1 MATILIVD
9 DDRKICRLEDIYLR
23 SEGFDTLVAR
33 DGFEALSIIGQKRV
47 DLIVA
52 DILMPNLDGQGLL
65 RALRE
70 HYIATPVL
78 MMTSRSAFEDKK
90 RLFEC
95 GADDYMVKPVDLEE
109 LVLRIRAILR
119 RYNISN
125 ARQLRVGD
133 TILDYSSLEV
143 RDPGGTLTLPQK
155 EFYLLFLLLSYPGRI
170 FTRQELMDE
179 LWGTDTN
186 TSPRTVDV
194 HINRL
199 RSRFAGRADFEIS
212 TIRGLGYKGVIKAA
226 VR

>member
-78 MMTSRSAFEDKK
+78 MMTSKSAFEDKK

-125 ARQLRVGD
+125 ARQLRIGD

-143 RDPGGTLTLPQK
+143 RAPGGTLTLPQK
-155 EFYLLFLLLSYPGRI
+155 EFFLLFLLLSYPGRI

-199 RSRFAGRADFEIS
+199 RSRFAGREDFEIS

>member
-78 MMTSRSAFEDKK
+78 MMTSKSAFEDKK

-125 ARQLRVGD
+125 ARQLRIGD

-143 RDPGGTLTLPQK
+143 RAPGGTLTLPQK

-199 RSRFAGRADFEIS
+199 RSRFAGREDFEIS
-212 TIRGLGYKGVIKAA
+212 TIRGLGYKRVIKAA

>member
-78 MMTSRSAFEDKK
+78 MMTSKSAFEDKK

-119 RYNISN
+119 HYNISN
-125 ARQLRVGD
+125 ARQLRIGD

-143 RDPGGTLTLPQK
+143 RAPGGTLTLPQK

-194 HINRL
+194 HINWL
-199 RSRFAGRADFEIS
+199 RSRFAGREDFEIS

>member
-78 MMTSRSAFEDKK
+78 MMTARSAFEDKK

-186 TSPRTVDV
+186 TSPRTVDG
-194 HINRL
+194 HGNRL
-199 RSRFAGRADFEIS
+199 RGRFAGREDFEIS

>member
-33 DGFEALSIIGQKRV
+33 DGFEALSIISQKRV
-47 DLIVA
+47 DLVVA

-78 MMTSRSAFEDKK
+78 MMTSKSAFEDKK

-143 RDPGGTLTLPQK
+143 RGPGGTLTLPQK

-199 RSRFAGRADFEIS
+199 RSRFAGREDFEIS

>member
-52 DILMPNLDGQGLL
+52 DILWPTLDGLGLL
-65 RALRE
+65 RGLRE

-78 MMTSRSAFEDKK
+78 MMTSKSAFEDKK

-125 ARQLRVGD
+125 ARQLRIGD

-143 RDPGGTLTLPQK
+143 RAPGGTLTLPQK

-199 RSRFAGRADFEIS
+199 RSRFAGREDFEIS

>member
-78 MMTSRSAFEDKK
+78 MMTSKSAFEDKK

-125 ARQLRVGD
+125 ARQLRIGD

-143 RDPGGTLTLPQK
+143 RAPGGTLTLPQK

-179 LWGTDTN
+179 LWGTDT
-186 TSPRTVDV
+186 TPSPRTVDV

-199 RSRFAGRADFEIS
+199 RSRFAGREDFEIS

>member
-33 DGFEALSIIGQKRV
+33 DGFEALSIIGQKRG

-78 MMTSRSAFEDKK
+78 MMTSKSAFEDKK

-125 ARQLRVGD
+125 ARQLRIGD

-143 RDPGGTLTLPQK
+143 RAPGGTLTLPQK

-199 RSRFAGRADFEIS
+199 RSRFAGREDFEIS

>member
-194 HINRL
+194 HINRR

>member
-78 MMTSRSAFEDKK
+78 MMTARSAFEDKK

-199 RSRFAGRADFEIS
+199 RSRFAGREDFEIS

>member
-78 MMTSRSAFEDKK
+78 MMTSKSAFEDKK

-125 ARQLRVGD
+125 ARQLRIGD
-133 TILDYSSLEV
+133 TILDYSRLEV
-143 RDPGGTLTLPQK
+143 RAPGGTLTLPQK

-199 RSRFAGRADFEIS
+199 RSRFAGREDFEIS

>member
-70 HYIATPVL
+70 HYMATPVL

>member
-23 SEGFDTLVAR
+23 SEGLDTLVAR

-78 MMTSRSAFEDKK
+78 MMTSKSAFEDKK

-125 ARQLRVGD
+125 ARQLRIGD

-143 RDPGGTLTLPQK
+143 RAPGGTLTLPQK

-199 RSRFAGRADFEIS
+199 RSRFAGREDFEIS

>member
-78 MMTSRSAFEDKK
+78 MMTARSAFEDKK

-143 RDPGGTLTLPQK
+143 RAPDGTLTLPQK

-194 HINRL
+194 HVNRL

>member
-199 RSRFAGRADFEIS
+199 RSRFAGREDFEIS